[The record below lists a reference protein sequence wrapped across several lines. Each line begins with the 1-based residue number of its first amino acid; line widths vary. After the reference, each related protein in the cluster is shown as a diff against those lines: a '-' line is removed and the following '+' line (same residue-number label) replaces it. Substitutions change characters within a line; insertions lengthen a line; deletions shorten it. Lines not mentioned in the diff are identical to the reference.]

1 MNVIKMA
8 LPLQEINPEKKTV
21 INSILLTKMGLQ
33 SPGEYPGFRQLEI
46 DLGMWKAP
54 GRES

>member
-46 DLGMWKAP
+46 DLGM
-54 GRES
+54 